1 MTNSIQRDPQGP
13 DWPLGFV
20 GIVTPGT
27 PVGFMS
33 VVDPTSDN
41 APESPTS
48 PTNYA
53 YTVRAEEIMVQAFKP
68 ASAGTQL
75 NIGNIYIV
83 RRGNGGGTG
92 NRSDT
97 GSIVATLVPGQT
109 LFFTA
114 AAVNRNVW
122 SPYRYSIDA
131 DFAGDGAFITLIV
144 Q

>member
-1 MTNSIQRDPQGP
+1 
-13 DWPLGFV
+13 
-20 GIVTPGT
+20 
-27 PVGFMS
+27 MS

-41 APESPTS
+41 APETATS

-83 RRGNGGGTG
+83 RRGNGGGSG